1 MAYIKF
7 ILIKMQVMGYMVHLL
22 EEELIK
28 HLDPEVRAVLD
39 VGNYIVAS
47 GGKRMRPI
55 LSLLTCKALGG
66 DEKSVLPL
74 AIGIEYIHV
83 ASLLHDDVVDGA
95 DRRRGKLSANVVFG
109 NDLCVLTGDYMYA
122 KALWLYSVYGNLKSI
137 EIVSKAVMDMAQGQV
152 LELKSVGDLIDEDT
166 YFSIIDRKT
175 GVLFGASMAVGALV
189 AGREDYE
196 EFYRIGLKIGRAFQ
210 LVDDALD
217 YSGSEEKL
225 GKPVG
230 NDLKEGKCTYP
241 LISVIEKLNFED
253 VKRSLRSGEILW
265 LREKVVELG
274 GVKKT
279 YERALTEVQDAL
291 EELYGIVGK
300 DLVQPLE
307 ALIISVVKRE
317 R

>member
-1 MAYIKF
+1 
-7 ILIKMQVMGYMVHLL
+7 MQVMGYMVHLL

-175 GVLFGASMAVGALV
+175 GALFGASMAVGALV

-230 NDLKEGKCTYP
+230 SDLKEGKCTYP